1 MVSSRDRTDKRFVDL
16 RRTCQAIEKGETE
29 SLNNSVKEKY
39 SNKKVEGE
47 AANEGLKFDFSSLNE
62 TRIKKDSEYVR
73 I

>member
-16 RRTCQAIEKGETE
+16 RRTCEAIEKGETE